1 MAGAADGRCIARAAN
16 QHRSGP
22 PTEGRALAVARS
34 VAAPQGDIFV
44 FAETKD
50 FYIEFRRNTAGEV
63 DGVAVSR
70 NSGTIGQSAT
80 AHQVE
85 PSLRIALSLQ

>member
-1 MAGAADGRCIARAAN
+1 MLTRSTRRLRAC
-16 QHRSGP
+16 HGK
-22 PTEGRALAVARS
+22 
-34 VAAPQGDIFV
+34 IFV
-44 FAETKD
+44 FAETED
-50 FYIEFRRNTAGEV
+50 FRIEFRRNTAGEV